1 MSLAPKH
8 NELDELADEELVA
21 RYNTL
26 AASTVVG
33 TQFYRDEI
41 ARRQTVKESARMLSL
56 TETMSRLTWVMLV
69 LTVINVIVAA
79 VPLFR

>member
-21 RYNTL
+21 RYNAL

-41 ARRQTVKESARMLSL
+41 ARRQTAKESARMLSL